1 MIEQILHRIFYAL
14 LSGLTQVLPVS
25 AQAHERLY
33 AHLLNFDDADPWL
46 RVASILGA
54 ALGIVF
60 MLRGTLH
67 HVFRENRH
75 HRNTRNSKSHPS
87 DTAAVNTMNLCK
99 TALII
104 LLPSMLAAGY
114 VSQWISDLIL
124 LAIMLLVNGF
134 VLFIPRLFASG
145 DKNSLSMTPL
155 DSLLVGLAGV
165 FGLLPGISRLGMM
178 ASAANLRGI
187 RKEFSVDFLLLV
199 MVLPLLAWAL
209 FCSIGAFFFDA
220 ALETGMVIGDI
231 LAFVTSFAGACAG
244 VWLLRKIVKYKDF
257 SVFSFYSWGAAV
269 VAFVLYLIF

>member
-1 MIEQILHRIFYAL
+1 MVEQILHRIFYAL
-14 LSGLTQVLPVS
+14 LSGLTQILPVS

-60 MLRGTLH
+60 MLRGSLH

-75 HRNTRNSKSHPS
+75 HRNTRKSKSHPA
-87 DTAAVNTMNLCK
+87 DTKAVNTMNLCK
-99 TALII
+99 TALLI

-114 VSQWISDLIL
+114 VSGWIDSLIL

-145 DKNSLSMTPL
+145 DKDSLSMTPL

-178 ASAANLRGI
+178 ASAARLCGI
-187 RKEFSVDFLLLV
+187 QKEFGVDFLLLV
-199 MVLPLLAWAL
+199 IVLPLLFWAL
-209 FCSIGAFFFDA
+209 FCAVGAFFYNA
-220 ALETGMVIGDI
+220 SLETGMVIGDI
-231 LAFVTSFAGACAG
+231 LAFGASFAGSCTG
-244 VWLLRKIVKYKDF
+244 VWLLRRIVSFKDF
-257 SVFSFYSWGAAV
+257 SVFSFYSWGVAV
-269 VAFVLYLIF
+269 VAFVLYLIY